1 MSEDSIPSG
10 RLSYNDFEIAIKA
23 FLKQS
28 EHHAPWGYVEY
39 PGKGRQLQGYLSMTQ
54 LVHSQQPL
62 QRPQTA
68 PRSIDTED
76 QQQLDDL
83 EEHFG
88 EIPDDDDDDGIEPLD
103 LAQEVS
109 HDFLSVSYHIVFSP
123 TYQVPVLY
131 FNAYKPDG
139 QSISL
144 EDIFESLVPEDWRST
159 IRNAGLNGGI
169 SQHDHP
175 ILNVPYFYM
184 HPCETVSL
192 METTFCKQASEN
204 SMSFLEGYIA
214 SWLSLTGQAIG
225 ITLPA
230 TLAANNTSSSNID

>member
-1 MSEDSIPSG
+1 MPTSQVHAVIEHLCFQDRILRVCG
-10 RLSYNDFEIAIKA
+10 AHDVTIL
-23 FLKQS
+23 FL
-28 EHHAPWGYVEY
+28 
-39 PGKGRQLQGYLSMTQ
+39 
-54 LVHSQQPL
+54 
-62 QRPQTA
+62 
-68 PRSIDTED
+68 
-76 QQQLDDL
+76 
-83 EEHFG
+83 
-88 EIPDDDDDDGIEPLD
+88 
-103 LAQEVS
+103 
-109 HDFLSVSYHIVFSP
+109 
-123 TYQVPVLY
+123 
-131 FNAYKPDG
+131 DG

-192 METTFCKQASEN
+192 METTFCQQASEN
-204 SMSFLEGYIA
+204 SLSFLEGYIA

-230 TLAANNTSSSNID
+230 TLAANNTGSLNV